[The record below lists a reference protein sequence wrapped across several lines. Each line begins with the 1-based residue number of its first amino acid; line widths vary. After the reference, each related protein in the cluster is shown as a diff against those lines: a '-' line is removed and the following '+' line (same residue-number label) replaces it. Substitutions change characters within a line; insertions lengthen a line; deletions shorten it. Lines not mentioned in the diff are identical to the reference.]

1 MTDDL
6 NTRHGWRRALGLF
19 GLAFVTSVAPP
30 GALVAVPLLVLIGL
44 GGIRSFGLF
53 VLTVSAMVFAMM
65 GPRDGLWYVERG
77 WALMAGGAFAALSL
91 GVPSW
96 RLTTRT
102 LASVAATVVASA
114 VLLGVR
120 ADAWATLD
128 WQMGDRLRGG
138 FATWVDAM
146 EVLRGGEPVPA
157 ATVTAAFTTAEALVA
172 VFPAVLALE
181 SMAAL
186 GVAWWIYLRFVHHR
200 GDGLGP
206 LGGFRFN
213 DHLVWVMIVGLVLV
227 GVRTDDGLTRL
238 GANLA
243 VFMGALYAL
252 RGVSVVSFVSGGLS
266 FVRAS
271 LLALGFVFA
280 APVVIGFAVLLGI
293 ADTWLDVRE
302 RVGAEAA

>member
-1 MTDDL
+1 
-6 NTRHGWRRALGLF
+6 
-19 GLAFVTSVAPP
+19 
-30 GALVAVPLLVLIGL
+30 
-44 GGIRSFGLF
+44 
-53 VLTVSAMVFAMM
+53 
-65 GPRDGLWYVERG
+65 
-77 WALMAGGAFAALSL
+77 
-91 GVPSW
+91 
-96 RLTTRT
+96 
-102 LASVAATVVASA
+102 
-114 VLLGVR
+114 
-120 ADAWATLD
+120 
-128 WQMGDRLRGG
+128 
-138 FATWVDAM
+138 
-146 EVLRGGEPVPA
+146 
-157 ATVTAAFTTAEALVA
+157 VTAAFTTAEALVA

-186 GVAWWIYLRFVHHR
+186 GVAWWIYLRVVHHR

-206 LGGFRFN
+206 LGEFRFN